1 MSPERHPDPNSSA
14 SPRRSASTNSPQDAG
29 GRGSGRRKSGTEIM
43 EDEEDW
49 SHLPESERALA
60 KLDKRRGQ
68 NKIAQRAFRARTRMN
83 KAQVSPPLSV
93 RAVLIPQT
101 STDLAHLTDL
111 TQAQAKR
118 LDDMTIL
125 VATLQRE
132 NAELRMAAMSGQQP
146 PPPTS
151 SLPISEIKDRPVPPN
166 DPTTRTNQVEDKG
179 SDPDQQSSSRNKR
192 PARSRSS
199 S

>member
-1 MSPERHPDPNSSA
+1 
-14 SPRRSASTNSPQDAG
+14 
-29 GRGSGRRKSGTEIM
+29 
-43 EDEEDW
+43 
-49 SHLPESERALA
+49 
-60 KLDKRRGQ
+60 
-68 NKIAQRAFRARTRMN
+68 
-83 KAQVSPPLSV
+83 
-93 RAVLIPQT
+93 
-101 STDLAHLTDL
+101 LAHLTDL

-146 PPPTS
+146 PPPTNS
-151 SLPISEIKDRPVPPN
+151 VPISEIKDRPLPPN

-179 SDPDQQSSSRNKR
+179 NDPDQRSPLRNKR
-192 PARSRSS
+192 TARSRSS

>member
-1 MSPERHPDPNSSA
+1 
-14 SPRRSASTNSPQDAG
+14 
-29 GRGSGRRKSGTEIM
+29 
-43 EDEEDW
+43 
-49 SHLPESERALA
+49 
-60 KLDKRRGQ
+60 
-68 NKIAQRAFRARTRMN
+68 
-83 KAQVSPPLSV
+83 
-93 RAVLIPQT
+93 
-101 STDLAHLTDL
+101 LAHLTDL

-132 NAELRMAAMSGQQP
+132 NAELRMAAMSGQHP
-146 PPPTS
+146 PPPTN
-151 SLPISEIKDRPVPPN
+151 SLPISEIKDRPLPPS

-179 SDPDQQSSSRNKR
+179 SDLDKQSSSRNKR